1 MKFITIL
8 LYFIFAIMF
17 LAAIGVL
24 IPLTLDIMY
33 NDQNLVKNLNQN
45 LITYFIAIA
54 VTSSLDYIMKI
65 IDNQVTYRKPVILIT
80 CILNTIVLFMACQV
94 MYYNV
99 KGKYLQNIP
108 WQIFVGII
116 FSFTAWWLVNYNNSN
131 FDPTSSL
138 GGDTSKPLSN
148 GK

>member
-1 MKFITIL
+1 
-8 LYFIFAIMF
+8 MF

-80 CILNTIVLFMACQV
+80 FILNTIVLFMACQV

-108 WQIFVGII
+108 WQIFVGIV